1 MGINFGTMNNSA
13 NSTGAI
19 ALDLNKG
26 SLLDLTKREPGLK
39 HIIAGVGWDAN
50 NTVPAFDLDISAFFL
65 YSNRKPT

>member
-39 HIIAGVGWDAN
+39 HIIAGVGWMQI
-50 NTVPAFDLDISAFFL
+50 TLFPLSTSIFL
-65 YSNRKPT
+65 HSF